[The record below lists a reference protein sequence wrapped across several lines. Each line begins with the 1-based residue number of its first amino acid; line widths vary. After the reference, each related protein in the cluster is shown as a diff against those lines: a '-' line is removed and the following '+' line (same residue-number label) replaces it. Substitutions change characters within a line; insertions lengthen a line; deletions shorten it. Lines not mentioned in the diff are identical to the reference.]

1 DAIRAFHRKHIKIHG
16 MFVLGG
22 EDDNRGSVWETL
34 KFAVKQ
40 KIDTIQMMIL
50 TPFPGTKVYEDLQ
63 AQNRI
68 FTRDWNLYDGQHIV
82 FNPKLLSAKE
92 LQVNVV
98 RAYAKFYSLYR
109 SFLLIFGLRFRNAM
123 FRFMGYLIVKQ
134 WKRRNRRMPW
144 LLQIP
149 SSRVKGLT

>member
-1 DAIRAFHRKHIKIHG
+1 

-22 EDDNRGSVWETL
+22 EDDGRSSVWETL

-40 KIDTIQMMIL
+40 RIDTIQMMIL

-68 FTRDWNLYDGQHIV
+68 FTKDWNLYDGQHVV
-82 FNPKLLSAKE
+82 FNPKLLSARE

-98 RAYAKFYSLYR
+98 RAYAKFYSLYK
-109 SFLLIFGLRFRNAM
+109 SFVLFLGLRFRNAM
-123 FRFMGYLIVKQ
+123 FRFMGYLIIKE
-134 WKRRNRRMPW
+134 WKRNNRKMSWISSIAPSRM
-144 LLQIP
+144 
-149 SSRVKGLT
+149 KGLT